1 MIDDVGGNIDLAPLA
16 QLWGAWTVAWTRPFV
31 ADWGST
37 TGSLMRLR
45 VGGAGRCEGAAKRVL
60 PR

>member
-31 ADWGST
+31 ADWGS
-37 TGSLMRLR
+37 
-45 VGGAGRCEGAAKRVL
+45 AYGRGWV
-60 PR
+60 P